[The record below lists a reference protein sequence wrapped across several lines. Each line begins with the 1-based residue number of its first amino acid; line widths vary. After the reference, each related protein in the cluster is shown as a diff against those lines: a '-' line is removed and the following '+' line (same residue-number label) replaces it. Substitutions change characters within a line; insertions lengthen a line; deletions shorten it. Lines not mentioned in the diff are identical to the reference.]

1 MSFIRRV
8 VQKRKN
14 GKTIVY
20 YAEVE
25 SIRVGKKVIQRYIR
39 SLGKDPKRPVRFSIE
54 PVHFSY
60 LAIQLMKGELTPNDV
75 FEMLENMGH
84 RIKRETLERIGIYYD
99 FEKKTFS
106 IYLFYQKKLKGK

>member
-1 MSFIRRV
+1 
-8 VQKRKN
+8 
-14 GKTIVY
+14 
-20 YAEVE
+20 
-25 SIRVGKKVIQRYIR
+25 
-39 SLGKDPKRPVRFSIE
+39 
-54 PVHFSY
+54 
-60 LAIQLMKGELTPNDV
+60 MKGELTPNDV